1 MLLAVIL
8 RGEHMSREIPSEQKE
23 RAKNLRE
30 LIETLSIEAC
40 RVVSMVSLPTCEDVI
55 VHHEKD
61 MRKLLLIEGHQ
72 VDGIHPSKHIGY
84 LARIM
89 QRFDGYAPL
98 AVAVA

>member
-1 MLLAVIL
+1 
-8 RGEHMSREIPSEQKE
+8 MSREIPSEQKE